1 MVAII
6 HQLLWSPSSIGC
18 YGRHHPSVVMVAI
31 IHRLLWSP
39 SSISCYGRHHPSVVM
54 VAIIH
59 RLFNTERQGL
69 ILLHTYFKY
78 ELRISLLTY

>member
-1 MVAII
+1 MDDGD
-6 HQLLWSPSSIGC
+6 HNT
-18 YGRHHPSVVMVAI
+18 SVVMVAI

-59 RLFNTERQGL
+59 Q
-69 ILLHTYFKY
+69 LLWSTFSIGCYGRHHPSVVMEQSMDDGDHKVPEEVTYD
-78 ELRISLLTY
+78 